1 MVKSPPSNARD
12 AGSIP
17 DWGTKIPHAAEQQ
30 LSPCTTMKTQHPQ
43 VKKKNTIFKSFLIL
57 ETLFFFPLK
66 KKISFSLAKQELLN
80 FHNGKISC
88 YSIVSSSG
96 IFPPI
101 MKLYC
106 ASATVDLDE
115 TC

>member
-43 VKKKNTIFKSFLIL
+43 I
-57 ETLFFFPLK
+57 K
-66 KKISFSLAKQELLN
+66 KKISFSSAKQELLN